1 MRGLLDDERLNG
13 PHEVH
18 VSFRPERV
26 AVPITSGA
34 VDQAVATIEAQC
46 QVWGGATTPLI
57 PLTSEGVVA
66 DEYAHILPGAAIDH
80 VLGLDLYALGAGGPL
95 TPEAPSG
102 ERGWWGSQF
111 AAALLDYHRQDSY
124 AVLEVVDLSK
134 DDPWRPI
141 YAACLGRLPEAPTR
155 ELLNAGYLKPELTF
169 EDFLRVDRVQVT
181 GSLDDLL
188 SRLSSDER
196 ITPRQL
202 SMLHLA
208 YGNSGSTSLRTKPD
222 LLPTPGFDRY
232 DSGPNVIVAC
242 SPGSLDDLALLWNLR
257 GAHGDGR
264 VLPIGLPLDV
274 VTPDTIQ
281 TLINH
286 PRIARN
292 GMAHRVAYVTS
303 ASIGVDAITEGLGS
317 ALGGNRPL
325 VAVSP
330 LSEMLGFGYPGG
342 WHRDDVLVW
351 HDGRAHLTPLP
362 PDSHS
367 DIFQRGSLSDL
378 TRMAYD
384 LAVPSHP
391 FPHVDDVRIDP
402 FSGTFAAGH
411 RSTSGRNARSRA
423 EVQQVEWPA
432 ASLIARAIARRRGL
446 DLDESEPGRACR
458 VLLAGMEDLSFLSYL
473 AHAPLLGLLEQMAA
487 RHGFGWYKERLRSTN
502 EEADPTIAVP
512 STTDDLPDKA
522 FNEFKKV
529 LGNNDRAARYWL
541 LWAERA
547 GLVIKG
553 LPLQCVKCRAKQWI
567 PVSAFAPPII
577 CRGCGEAMD
586 APFGDRP
593 TVNFTYRLSERLR
606 RVYEQDAMGH
616 LLVAHYFDSLFRGG
630 KSGRLIGLHPGM
642 EVRMADETAIV
653 GEADVLMLTRHG
665 EFIPVEVKRR
675 SAGLTDNE
683 ITKLDML
690 AATLSSPWS
699 AVAACE
705 YAVTAGDGLAASVLR
720 HDADETYKRMV
731 LTYDHLL
738 EPMLV
743 WSMGSDPFALDP
755 LSADDIAKREQSFAE
770 GIARRSDDEPESM
783 FEYEMLHRHT
793 PAPESNA

>member
-26 AVPITSGA
+26 AIPIASDAAGDA
-34 VDQAVATIEAQC
+34 IATIAAQC

-57 PLTSEGVVA
+57 PLTSEGMVA
-66 DEYAHILPGAAIDH
+66 DEYARILPGAAIDH
-80 VLGLDLYALGAGGPL
+80 VLGLDLYALGSGEPL
-95 TPEAPSG
+95 RPEAPSG

-124 AVLEVVDLSK
+124 AVLEVVELSE

-141 YAACLGRLPEAPTR
+141 YAACLGLLPEVPTPG
-155 ELLNAGYLKPELTF
+155 LLNAGYLKPELTF
-169 EDFLRVDRVQVT
+169 EDFLRVDRVQAT

-188 SRLSSDER
+188 TRLSADGR

-222 LLPTPGFDRY
+222 LLPSPGFARY
-232 DSGPNVIVAC
+232 DAGPNVIVVC

-274 VTPDTIQ
+274 VTPDTIR
-281 TLINH
+281 TLISH
-286 PRIARN
+286 ERIARN
-292 GMAHRVAYVTS
+292 GMAHRVAYMTS
-303 ASIGVDAITEGLGS
+303 ASIGVDAIAERLGS
-317 ALGGNRPL
+317 VLEGSRPL
-325 VAVSP
+325 IAVSP
-330 LSEMLGFGYPGG
+330 LSEMLGFGYSGG
-342 WHRDDVLVW
+342 WHRDDILVW
-351 HDGRAHLTPLP
+351 HEGRAHLTPLP

-367 DIFQRGSLSDL
+367 DLFQRGSLSDL

-384 LAVPSHP
+384 VAVPSHP

-402 FSGTFAAGH
+402 FSGTFAAGY
-411 RSTSGRNARSRA
+411 RSTSGRSARSRT
-423 EVQQVEWPA
+423 EVQQVEWPSEA
-432 ASLIARAIARRRGL
+432 LIARAIARRRQL
-446 DLDESEPGRACR
+446 HLDESEPGRACR
-458 VLLAGMEDLSFLSYL
+458 VLLAGMKDPSYVSLL
-473 AHAPLLGLLEQMAA
+473 AHAPLLDLLEQMAA
-487 RHGFGWYKERLRSTN
+487 RHGFGWYKERLRSTG
-502 EEADPTIAVP
+502 EKADPTIAVP

-529 LGNNDRAARYWL
+529 LGNNDRAARCWL

-577 CRGCGEAMD
+577 CRGCGEAMET
-586 APFGDRP
+586 PFGDRP

-630 KSGRLIGLHPGM
+630 KSGRLVGLHPGM
-642 EVRMADETAIV
+642 EIKKEGENAIT

-675 SAGLTDNE
+675 ATGLTDGE
-683 ITKLDML
+683 INKLDAL
-690 AATLSSPWS
+690 AVTLSSPWS
-699 AVAACE
+699 VAVACE
-705 YAVTAGDGLAASVLR
+705 YVANAGNALATLVLR
-720 HDADETYKRMV
+720 HETDGTYKRMV
-731 LTYDHLL
+731 LTYDRLL
-738 EPMLV
+738 DPIPV
-743 WSMGSDPFALDP
+743 WAMGADPFVLDP
-755 LSADDIAKREQSFAE
+755 LSADDIAKREQSFVD
-770 GIARRSDDEPESM
+770 GLARRSDDEPESM
-783 FEYEMLHRHT
+783 FEYDMLHKHT
-793 PAPESNA
+793 PPTSSS